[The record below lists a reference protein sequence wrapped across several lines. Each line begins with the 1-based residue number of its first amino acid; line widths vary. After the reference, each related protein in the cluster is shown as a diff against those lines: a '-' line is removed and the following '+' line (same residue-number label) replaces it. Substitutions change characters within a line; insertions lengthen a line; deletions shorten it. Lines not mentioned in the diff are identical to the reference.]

1 MKTADRIMAGILFLC
16 SAFMLYRTSL
26 LKELAYQILSNRLF
40 PYLTFGLII
49 FLSLL
54 LFAGTFAR
62 AGEGTAQAP
71 WRRMVGPRR
80 MGLLGLFSVYLVVI
94 PMAGFLPATG
104 VFVIASS
111 AWLSPHRRRD
121 TPIAVAV
128 ALAVVG
134 LIYGVFVY
142 WLQAFLP

>member
-1 MKTADRIMAGILFLC
+1 MKTADRIMAGVLFLL
-16 SAFMLYRTSL
+16 SAFMIYRTAM
-26 LKELAYQILSNRLF
+26 LKDLAYQILSNRLF

-62 AGEGTAQAP
+62 GGEGTAQAP
-71 WRRMVGPRR
+71 WRRMVGARR
-80 MGLLGLFSVYLVVI
+80 MTLLGLFATYLFAI
-94 PMAGFLPATG
+94 PLAGFLPATG
-104 VFVIASS
+104 AFVVASS

-121 TPIAVAV
+121 VPIAVAV